1 MKRIGA
7 VVLVIVFFLGLSRI
21 VFAEEKKSDGTRGSY
36 RVYSQNLFQGKKEMR
51 RGDFQQAR
59 IYFMMALESQR
70 HTEALAFAATASYKM
85 NDVQA
90 AERYIDEA
98 EKQTGRGVSE
108 LRIAGYKALTY
119 LKERRD
125 GEGMK
130 ALQEY
135 TNLYSHLDPLMN
147 IREVEAMVITGR
159 VDLGKLEA
167 LIDEQIAQYEDEM
180 EQYLSTGTGFYGRH
194 D

>member
-7 VVLVIVFFLGLSRI
+7 VVLVMVMFLGLSGI
-21 VFAEEKKSDGTRGSY
+21 VCAEEKKPDTPRGSF

-51 RGDFQQAR
+51 RGEFQQAR
-59 IYFMMALESQR
+59 IFFMRALENQR
-70 HTEALAFAATASYKM
+70 LPEALAFAATASYKM
-85 NDVQA
+85 NDMQA
-90 AERYIDEA
+90 AEGYITEA

-108 LRIAGYKALTY
+108 LRIAGYKALIY
-119 LKERRD
+119 LKEGRES
-125 GEGMK
+125 EGMK

-147 IREVEAMVITGR
+147 IREVEAMVKKGR

-167 LIDEQIAQYEDEM
+167 LIDEQSAQYEDEM